1 MTAAVTPS
9 CDIHDSNLMNAVRTC
24 YNIYLIA
31 KTPSNQ
37 NAAKTNLTHM
47 LNAIF
52 VRMAALKGTRHTQ
65 PREMEEPKD
74 NSGTD
79 SLGPT
84 PVLERKASKRTSTD
98 KPEAGSISENPPL
111 TPVSLGTSVEKLP
124 NGTTESRKS
133 LEEPRPSEHTA
144 NGVEEKKE
152 EHKTDEKKEGEHKD
166 ETKKAEPLADEV
178 YVSSLTPIYRS
189 ATNIN
194 LNSTNGELIYH
205 DSYLVFRALCKLSM
219 KEIPPKY
226 VTAFIPF
233 IHPTLTRA
241 VVLAITSNHSMWSA
255 KSCRWSCCWASS
267 RRTLVQSSNS
277 TSDS

>member
-74 NSGTD
+74 NGTD

-98 KPEAGSISENPPL
+98 KPEAGGISETPPL

-124 NGTTESRKS
+124 NGTVESRKS
-133 LEEPRPSEHTA
+133 LEEPRPSENTA
-144 NGVEEKKE
+144 NGTSEEHKEGEPKSEEKKE
-152 EHKTDEKKEGEHKD
+152 AEQKD
-166 ETKKAEPLADEV
+166 ENKKAEPIADEV
-178 YVSSLTPIYRS
+178 YVQHNRKLIWR
-189 ATNIN
+189 
-194 LNSTNGELIYH
+194 LN
-205 DSYLVFRALCKLSM
+205 
-219 KEIPPKY
+219 
-226 VTAFIPF
+226 
-233 IHPTLTRA
+233 
-241 VVLAITSNHSMWSA
+241 
-255 KSCRWSCCWASS
+255 
-267 RRTLVQSSNS
+267 
-277 TSDS
+277 